1 MTYVIDRSP
10 HVLFSA
16 RRVKISACVTVESHS
31 RITQLR
37 PHPTFLAGG
46 FSQQPS
52 VSISRRHAW
61 NNHPPDRAC
70 TLRRHCQQPL
80 LAAAALL
87 HPDCYYLG
95 QHCWLAATVPLAAA
109 AGPCRLLL
117 VVCRVNSNCGVYR
130 IAPSVQVGR
139 PPRVLHD
146 RPPVGA
152 PCCPPGG
159 GGGGGGGPSVDGGR
173 GGGVVGCGGGQRHT
187 PSVYHEPCWLPPCAR
202 LADRLWRLG
211 SPRCWVDGA
220 CCVAVA
226 FAVPRHASLVVSTHR
241 GAGLVGAFGA
251 FDGFKGGAVACC
263 Y

>member
-1 MTYVIDRSP
+1 MR
-10 HVLFSA
+10 
-16 RRVKISACVTVESHS
+16 HS

-37 PHPTFLAGG
+37 HTVASTPYF
-46 FSQQPS
+46 FSRGLQSAAKCFDQQQGS
-52 VSISRRHAW
+52 TRGII
-61 NNHPPDRAC
+61 NHPPDRAC

-80 LAAAALL
+80 LAAAVPL

-173 GGGVVGCGGGQRHT
+173 GGGVVGCWATRLCH
-187 PSVYHEPCWLPPCAR
+187 LPQAE
-202 LADRLWRLG
+202 
-211 SPRCWVDGA
+211 
-220 CCVAVA
+220 
-226 FAVPRHASLVVSTHR
+226 SL
-241 GAGLVGAFGA
+241 
-251 FDGFKGGAVACC
+251 
-263 Y
+263 

>member
-1 MTYVIDRSP
+1 MYCFQ
-10 HVLFSA
+10 HVESKFRLAS
-16 RRVKISACVTVESHS
+16 STVESHS
-31 RITQLR
+31 CVTQLR
-37 PHPTFLAGG
+37 PHPTFLAGD

-52 VSISRRHAW
+52 VSISRRPAW

-70 TLRRHCQQPL
+70 TLRRHFQQQPL

-159 GGGGGGGPSVDGGR
+159 GGGGGGGPSVPPPRPSFGNR
-173 GGGVVGCGGGQRHT
+173 LKLLSIPT
-187 PSVYHEPCWLPPCAR
+187 PPGALLKYSQYWSTA
-202 LADRLWRLG
+202 
-211 SPRCWVDGA
+211 SP
-220 CCVAVA
+220 
-226 FAVPRHASLVVSTHR
+226 VPYSNSTTR
-241 GAGLVGAFGA
+241 SS
-251 FDGFKGGAVACC
+251 
-263 Y
+263 

>member
-1 MTYVIDRSP
+1 MS
-10 HVLFSA
+10 
-16 RRVKISACVTVESHS
+16 
-31 RITQLR
+31 
-37 PHPTFLAGG
+37 
-46 FSQQPS
+46 
-52 VSISRRHAW
+52 
-61 NNHPPDRAC
+61 
-70 TLRRHCQQPL
+70 
-80 LAAAALL
+80 
-87 HPDCYYLG
+87 
-95 QHCWLAATVPLAAA
+95 LAAA

-211 SPRCWVDGA
+211 SPQCWVDGA

-251 FDGFKGGAVACC
+251 FDGFKGGAVVCC
-263 Y
+263 C